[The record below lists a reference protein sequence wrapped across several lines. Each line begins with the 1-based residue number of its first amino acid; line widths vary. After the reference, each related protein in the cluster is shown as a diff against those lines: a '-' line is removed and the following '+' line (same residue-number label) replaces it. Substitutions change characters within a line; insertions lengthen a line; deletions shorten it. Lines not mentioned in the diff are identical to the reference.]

1 MKNSIKIPSN
11 FGFSRKKHTLQDTF
25 SIYCLLNH
33 GSNTTAVSL
42 LTTSK
47 HFSREKLCY
56 AFKLYT
62 IIALSLFFLYF
73 FDHKVNKR
81 VKKCAKMSLNYLSH
95 KFNAVIFPNLMVS
108 RHYILSMSKLTRSNP
123 EKKLLLHNL
132 TLLTLN
138 GFEKS

>member
-1 MKNSIKIPSN
+1 MGGISYPYKENEKNNYSHIWLENSIKILSN
-11 FGFSRKKHTLQDTF
+11 LGCTILGFHEKKHTLQDTF

-33 GSNTTAVSL
+33 GSNTTALSL

-73 FDHKVNKR
+73 SDHKVNKR
-81 VKKCAKMSLNYLSH
+81 VKKCAKMSINYLSH
-95 KFNAVIFPNLMVS
+95 KLNAVIFPNLM
-108 RHYILSMSKLTRSNP
+108 
-123 EKKLLLHNL
+123 EK
-132 TLLTLN
+132 
-138 GFEKS
+138 

>member
-1 MKNSIKIPSN
+1 MSRPKKKAVWLKSSFENI
-11 FGFSRKKHTLQDTF
+11 FSLFQNDNKSTKF
-25 SIYCLLNH
+25 YCLLNH

-95 KFNAVIFPNLMVS
+95 KLNAVIFPNSMVS
-108 RHYILSMSKLTRSNP
+108 RQALYLVNVKINP
-123 EKKLLLHNL
+123 KQSRKKI
-132 TLLTLN
+132 TT
-138 GFEKS
+138 S